1 MQKKRRLLDEYRL
14 PGFHPRA
21 YIKGIF
27 GDPQARV
34 IGLERTQKKQFV
46 DVAVRN
52 IKVITTRGYGLYGI
66 YLAERCEFI
75 CRWKF
80 GEYGAGRVG
89 K

>member
-1 MQKKRRLLDEYRL
+1 MDEYRF
-14 PGFHPRA
+14 PGFHPLA
-21 YIKGIF
+21 DIKGIF
-27 GDPQARV
+27 GDPKARV
-34 IGLERTQKKQFV
+34 IVLQRTQKKQFV
-46 DVAVRN
+46 DVAARS

-80 GEYGAGRVG
+80 GEYGAVCAG